1 MLFTNDLGTMRAAA
15 VLADVFTSRLSPEYA
30 GRLDLAKHQEVV
42 PVMATLL
49 SEQDPPGVRTR

>member
-30 GRLDLAKHQEVV
+30 RRLDLAKHQEVV